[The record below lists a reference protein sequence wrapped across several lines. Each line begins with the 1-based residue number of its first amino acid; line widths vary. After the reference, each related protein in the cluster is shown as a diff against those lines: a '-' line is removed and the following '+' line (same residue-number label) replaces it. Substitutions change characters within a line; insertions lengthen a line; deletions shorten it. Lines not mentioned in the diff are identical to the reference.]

1 MSSHSRELVFL
12 ILQFLEE
19 EKFTESVH
27 KLEQESGFFF
37 NMKYFEEKVH
47 AGEWE
52 EVEKY
57 LSGFTKVD
65 DNRYSMKIF
74 FEIRKQKCMEA
85 LDWQDKAKAV
95 DILVNELK
103 VFSTFNEELYKEIT
117 QLSTLGNFRENEQL
131 PKYGDTKTA
140 RSIML
145 IELKKLIEANPLFL
159 EKLAFPT
166 LELSTLRTLINQS
179 LNWQHQ
185 LCKNP
190 RPNPDIKTLFTDHTC
205 TPPNGALAPTLVNL
219 PPASKPTAYTSLGV
233 HGVGNIPEA
242 IPKIKQEVEAEFFGE
257 DQNWG
262 HVESSVNH
270 QFNLKIV
277 ILSQTIVTGVV
288 DLHNFLHLERGDP
301 GRTKSLVAGL
311 TLDNRRQVNIIAKT
325 NSTRSFQGH
334 KGVGPAPALIK
345 AEVPWSARRGN
356 LSDKDRVL
364 KTVKGILNKP
374 TPEKFDLLKGQLI
387 YSGITKADILK
398 DVICLIFDKA
408 VLEPTFCPMYAEL
421 CSDLNEKLPPFP
433 SDEPGGKEITFKRV
447 LLNLCQEAFEGS
459 AKLREEVT
467 QMTAPEQESER
478 RDKERMVKLR
488 TLGNIRLIGELLK
501 QKMVSEKI
509 VRHIVLE
516 LLGSDSK
523 TCPEE
528 ENVEAIC
535 QFFNT
540 IGKQLD
546 ESTKSRRIN
555 DTYFIQLKELSTN
568 PQLAPQ
574 LRFMI
579 HGVLDRRANDW
590 VPRHEEVKA
599 KTITKIHSEAD
610 KNLGWH
616 PDARASMRN
625 NRVVFGGHGS
635 VSPVGGFP
643 INRPGTGGM
652 MLGMLWTRKMPG
664 MPGIDND
671 NWEVPKPCSMSRGDV
686 STTIQPIGC
695 VQPPLIGK
703 SPSLDSKFLP
713 QGTGGLVGG
722 RTSALLQGSGAPP
735 VRPPNFG
742 YGMDPSASQVPSPA
756 RAAPIASVPLAAEKA
771 VGPSNIIEPRRK
783 TISLLEEYFSIRMLD
798 EALQCVEELN
808 SPAYHPEVVKE
819 AILLALEKSPPSV
832 EPVVQLLE
840 YLFAKKMLTARDIGT
855 GCVLYG
861 SMLYGIG
868 IDLPKAPNN
877 FGEVIG
883 RLVLAV
889 GLDFK
894 VVEAVLKKVEDDMFR
909 KPIFAA
915 AMRIITSS
923 PSGQRVLDTQTPDIE
938 ACESLV

>member
-1 MSSHSRELVFL
+1 MSSLGRELVFL

-74 FEIRKQKCMEA
+74 FEIWRQKCMEA

-95 DILVNELK
+95 DILVNDLK

-131 PKYGDTKTA
+131 SKYSDTKTA

-145 IELKKLIEANPLFL
+145 IELKKLIEANPLFH

-166 LELSTLRTLINQS
+166 LKLSRLRTLIDQS

-190 RPNPDIKTLFTDHTC
+190 RPNPDVKTLFTDHTC
-205 TPPNGALAPTLVNL
+205 TPPNGALAPTPVNL
-219 PPASKPTAYTSLGV
+219 PPAAEPTAYTSLGV

-242 IPKIKQEVEAEFFGE
+242 ILKIEQEVEAEFFGE

-262 HVESSVNH
+262 HVESTPPIQPQNRYS
-270 QFNLKIV
+270 
-277 ILSQTIVTGVV
+277 
-288 DLHNFLHLERGDP
+288 EP
-301 GRTKSLVAGL
+301 
-311 TLDNRRQVNIIAKT
+311 DNRDWRGRSAQFPASGEERSWENKEFGGRFDSRQLKAGQHNRQDQL
-325 NSTRSFQGH
+325 NSQFSRAPR
-334 KGVGPAPALIK
+334 VGPAPALIK
-345 AEVPWSARRGN
+345 AEVPWSARRGTFSN
-356 LSDKDRVL
+356 KDHVL

-374 TPEKFDLLKGQLI
+374 TPTKFNLLKRQLI
-387 YSGITKADILK
+387 DSGITTADILK
-398 DVICLIFDKA
+398 DVIFLIFDTA
-408 VLEPTFCPMYAEL
+408 VLEPTFCPMYAQL
-421 CSDLNEKLPPFP
+421 YSDLNEKLPPFP

-447 LLNLCQEAFEGS
+447 LLNVCQEAYEGS
-459 AKLREEVT
+459 NKLWEEVK

-501 QKMVSEKI
+501 QKMVPEKI
-509 VRHIVLE
+509 VHHIVQE

-535 QFFNT
+535 LFLNT

-568 PQLAPQ
+568 PQLAPR

-579 HGVLDRRANDW
+579 HDVLDRRANNW
-590 VPRHEEVKA
+590 VPRREEVKA
-599 KTITKIHSEAD
+599 KTITEIHSEAD
-610 KNLGWH
+610 KNLGWR
-616 PDARASMRN
+616 PGATASMRN
-625 NRVVFGGHGS
+625 NRVVSGGQGS

-643 INRPGTGGM
+643 INCPGTGGM
-652 MLGMLWTRKMPG
+652 MLGMPGSRKMLG
-664 MPGIDND
+664 MPRIDND
-671 NWEVPKPCSMSRGDV
+671 NWEVPMPHSMSRGDV
-686 STTIQPIGC
+686 STTIQPIGR

-703 SPSLDSKFLP
+703 SPSLNSKFLP
-713 QGTGGLVGG
+713 QGTGGLIGG

-735 VRPPNFG
+735 VRPTNFG
-742 YGMDPSASQVPSPA
+742 YGMDPPASQVPSPA
-756 RAAPIASVPLAAEKA
+756 RPAPIASVPLAAEKA
-771 VGPSNIIEPRRK
+771 VGPSDIIVLRRK

-819 AILLALEKSPPSV
+819 AISLALEKIPPCV
-832 EPVVQLLE
+832 EPVVKLLE
-840 YLFAKKMLTARDIGT
+840 YLFAKKIFTARDIGT

-861 SMLYGIG
+861 LMLDDIG

-883 RLVLAV
+883 RLVLAG

-923 PSGQRVLDTQTPDIE
+923 PSGQRVFDTQTPDIV